1 MTKLGRK
8 KWIPYTREEIEEE
21 EAETQ
26 PTKKKKKPTDD
37 IADLSLSEYNKMKE
51 ESKPVEKSYYL
62 ERIKRYRAR
71 KEREKAPIGSLTG
84 LAIDKQKE
92 LADGLIKA

>member
-21 EAETQ
+21 EAEAT
-26 PTKKKKKPTDD
+26 PTKKKKKVDD
-37 IADLSLSEYNKMKE
+37 ISDISEAEYKKMKE
-51 ESKPVEKSYYL
+51 EGKTVEKSYYL

-71 KEREKAPIGSLTG
+71 KEREKAPAGSLTG